1 VTGLGPRCL
10 AEGLGSALL
19 VAAVVGSGIS
29 AARLGGDPALV
40 LLANAVAT
48 GAALVALITVLAP
61 LSGAHLNP
69 VVTLVTHR
77 RGGIP
82 GRAALAYVG
91 AQIVGGLAGV
101 VAANLMFGLA
111 PLAAATKARGGAG
124 VWFGEVLATIGLL
137 LFALGGR
144 PRRPEVTGFVV
155 GAYITG
161 AYFFTSSTSFANPAV
176 TVARSLTDSYTG
188 IAPRSVPAFLGA
200 QLLGAVVFVLLAPL
214 LSGDAHTLEDTDRPV
229 DEEAT

>member
-1 VTGLGPRCL
+1 MTGIGPRCL

-19 VAAVVGSGIS
+19 VTAVVGSGIS

-82 GRAALAYVG
+82 GRDALAYLG
-91 AQIVGGLAGV
+91 AQMVGGLAGV

-111 PLAAATKARGGAG
+111 PLAAATKVRTGAG
-124 VWFGEVLATIGLL
+124 VWFGEVLATAGLL
-137 LFALGGR
+137 LFAVGGR
-144 PRRPEVTGFVV
+144 PRRPEVAGIVV

-176 TVARSLTDSYTG
+176 TVARSLTDTYTG

-200 QLLGAVVFVLLAPL
+200 QLVGAAVFVLLAPL
-214 LSGDAHTLEDTDRPV
+214 LGGGARAVENPARRV
-229 DEEAT
+229 DEEAA